1 MIKKESKRN
10 IILVFFILSL
20 FSIQSMGFAY
30 AVPTILLTSGSAW
43 EYTFTNPTGDPTWNT
58 STGIGILFPSSGN
71 APFGNQIG
79 PFAPDVAGHFSR
91 VTVWPA
97 DGSDGD
103 DLWVR
108 RTLDLSCVD
117 LTTVRWDLGVDNG
130 FKLYLNG
137 ALVSSA
143 NAEGYTSRWEYS
155 GDFGAVP
162 VNPGVNYIAVALED
176 HGGLTAFDMQVT
188 GDLVVC
194 DPVGGTLL
202 SIDNTALLLAGIQN
216 STVWMLPALVGI
228 AGAGAYYIRIRMNK
242 E

>member
-1 MIKKESKRN
+1 VIKKRQIPN

-20 FSIQSMGFAY
+20 FSLQFMGFAY
-30 AVPTILLTSGSAW
+30 AVPTTLLTPGTVW
-43 EYTFTNPTGDPTWNT
+43 EYTFANPTGDPTWNT

-79 PFAPDVAGHFSR
+79 PFGPDVSGHFSR

-108 RTLDLSCVD
+108 RSLDLSCVD
-117 LTTVRWDLGVDNG
+117 LSTVRWDLGVDNG

-137 ALVSSA
+137 ALVAAA
-143 NAEGYTSRWEYS
+143 NAEGYTFRWEYS
-155 GDFGAVP
+155 GDFSAVP
-162 VNPGVNYIAVALED
+162 VNQGINYIAVALED

-188 GDLVVC
+188 GDLGVC

-202 SIDNTALLLAGIQN
+202 SIDNTALLLAGLSSN
-216 STVWMLPALVGI
+216 ALWMIPTFAVTGTGFYLI
-228 AGAGAYYIRIRMNK
+228 KFRTR